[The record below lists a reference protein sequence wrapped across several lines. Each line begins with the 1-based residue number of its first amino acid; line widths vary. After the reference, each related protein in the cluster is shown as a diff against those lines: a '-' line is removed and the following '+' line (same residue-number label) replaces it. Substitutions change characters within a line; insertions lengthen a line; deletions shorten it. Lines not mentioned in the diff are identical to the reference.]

1 MVNKHGKGL
10 KCAICG
16 IKEKRASK
24 AEWAKVCINCY
35 FKYSDEIPEYVPFE
49 QHDIWIINY
58 YKKQQKG
65 TEK

>member
-1 MVNKHGKGL
+1 MVNKHGKGI
-10 KCAICG
+10 KCAICNKHVVVSEN
-16 IKEKRASK
+16 I
-24 AEWAKVCINCY
+24 WLKVCINCY
-35 FKYSDEIPEYVPFE
+35 FKYNDEIPEYIPFE